1 MLHEYS
7 QYCPAP
13 SFKFTLS
20 ISVRN
25 VVQLKIHGAAFDLGC
40 AMHLCYEAE
49 SRNVEA
55 EQKLGGSGL
64 GYGIINVTR
73 TYPNATTECLWMST
87 NHNSYF
93 SFDLTFLCRVI
104 SQNSI

>member
-7 QYCPAP
+7 QYCPT
-13 SFKFTLS
+13 SSSKFTLS

-25 VVQLKIHGAAFDLGC
+25 VVQLKIHGGAFDLGC

-55 EQKLGGSGL
+55 GQKLGGAGL

-73 TYPNATTECLWMST
+73 TYPNAAAKSACG
-87 NHNSYF
+87 
-93 SFDLTFLCRVI
+93 
-104 SQNSI
+104 